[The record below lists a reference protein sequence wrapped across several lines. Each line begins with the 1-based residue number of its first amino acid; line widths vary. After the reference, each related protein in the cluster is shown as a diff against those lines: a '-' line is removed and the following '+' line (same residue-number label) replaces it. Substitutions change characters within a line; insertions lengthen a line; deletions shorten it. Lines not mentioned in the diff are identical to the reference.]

1 MTSQRSCYYAT
12 IIYEE
17 SVVSNWQEV
26 LENLHVPCL
35 ISPWHSKDLDENG
48 KIKKNHRKIVRIPCR

>member
-35 ISPWHSKDLDENG
+35 ISPWHSKILMKMEKSK
-48 KIKKNHRKIVRIPCR
+48 KIIGISCFCLNR